1 MSMSVFRVK
10 LPAME
15 KGTKYGRYD
24 AAILVRMEKAL
35 RAEVER
41 LSIEEDIPIS
51 TMARKLI
58 RQALDERKSLEH
70 LKREL
75 GVNKGKAKKK
85 PT

>member
-1 MSMSVFRVK
+1 
-10 LPAME
+10 ME

-24 AAILVRMEKAL
+24 DAVLVRMEKAL
-35 RAEVER
+35 RKEIER

-58 RQALDERKSLEH
+58 RDGLAA
-70 LKREL
+70 REK
-75 GVNKGKAKKK
+75 KGNKK